1 MATTLDSRRSVSVR
15 AAWRAG
21 ASAAVPASGN
31 RNKTSTNC
39 FNLGLIFRRTA
50 HFFRPPEQDFE
61 AFVSVGHRVVFE
73 V

>member
-15 AAWRAG
+15 AAGRAC
-21 ASAAVPASGN
+21 APAAAPISGN

-39 FNLGLIFRRTA
+39 FNLGLVFRWPA
-50 HFFRPPEQDFE
+50 NFFRPPEQDFK
-61 AFVSVGHRVVFE
+61 AVVSTRGGILFE